1 LPAKYPTIEQLALA
15 LKRGELSLFQH
26 VDACVTRLEHLD
38 AELCSFLPEPG
49 RRERLH
55 REAEALLRRYP
66 DPKSRPPL
74 FGILIGVKDLFNVE
88 GLPTRAGSQLPPEAF
103 SGAEADSVSL
113 LRRAGAL
120 VLGKTVST
128 EFAYFSPGPTRNPK
142 ALDHSPGGS
151 SSGSAAAVSAG
162 LVPLALGTQ
171 TIASITRPASY
182 CGVYGYKPS
191 YGLISTA
198 GVFPFSQAADHV
210 GFICSSLDDILYTAG
225 VFIPGIRLDTGT
237 ELPRLGVVT
246 GSYLEQA
253 DSATGAIFT
262 ATLERLEAAGFTL
275 VRHDLFGDIDALNT
289 AHRRLIAGEFYSN
302 HKALFSRYGE
312 LYSPHSR
319 ELYAFGETVSPS
331 EQAILIKEQ
340 LALREHIT
348 ETSHRLGIDLWI
360 SPSTTSP
367 APLGLQSTGSPLM
380 SLPWTNAGVPTL
392 SLPYDNYPD
401 GLPFG
406 VQLSGLFG
414 RDGELLSAARICA
427 ARLMG

>member
-1 LPAKYPTIEQLALA
+1 MSAKYPTIEQLALA
-15 LKRGELSLFQH
+15 LKRGELSLYQH
-26 VDACVTRLEHLD
+26 VDACVTHLEHLD

-74 FGILIGVKDLFNVE
+74 FGILIGVKDLFNVD

-103 SGAEADSVSL
+103 SGAEAESVSL

-142 ALDHSPGGS
+142 ALGNSPGGS

-210 GFICSSLDDILYTAG
+210 GFICSTLADILYTAQL
-225 VFIPGIRLDTGT
+225 FTLLTPRTQAQK
-237 ELPRLGVVT
+237 PRLGIPV

-253 DSATGAIFT
+253 DSATGAIFA

-275 VRHDLFGDIDALNT
+275 VRNDLFGDIEALNT
-289 AHRRLIAGEFYSN
+289 AHRRLIAGEFYRN

-331 EQAILIKEQ
+331 EQAILIQEQ

-367 APLGLQSTGSPLM
+367 APLGLHSTGSPLM

-392 SLPYDNYPD
+392 SLPYGSYPE

-406 VQLSGLFG
+406 LQVSGLYG
-414 RDGELLSAARICA
+414 KDGELLRAARICA